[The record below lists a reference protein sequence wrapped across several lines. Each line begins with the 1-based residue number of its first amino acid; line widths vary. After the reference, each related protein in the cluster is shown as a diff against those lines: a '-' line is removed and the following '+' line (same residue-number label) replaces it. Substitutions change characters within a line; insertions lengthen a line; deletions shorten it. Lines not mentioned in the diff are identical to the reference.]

1 MSGAAALL
9 ALCGLGLGFGTVL
22 LLAGMRRRK
31 PSGPGRPRWFGRRAH
46 ARPRRDPR
54 LLAAAGVVGVLGVV
68 ITDWI
73 VAAPLA
79 AMVVLA
85 LPRLLGGTKEH
96 ERQAARID
104 ALAGWTEALRDTLAA
119 AAGLEQAITA
129 TARTVAPPIRPQIH
143 ALARRLEDG
152 ERLVPGLRILA
163 DELADPTADLVINA
177 LIAASEHQARQLAAL
192 LGRLAHIARA
202 RVEMRQR
209 VETSRART
217 KTTMR
222 VITVTFAVFA
232 GGLILLNRPFLRP
245 YDSPSGQLVLL
256 VIGAVFVGAFAWL
269 RAMARMPEP
278 ERFLAPDRP
287 AEPVP
292 ASAAEGVRV

>member
-1 MSGAAALL
+1 MSGAATLL

-22 LLAGMRRRK
+22 LVASTRRR
-31 PSGPGRPRWFGRRAH
+31 GPDGRRWFARRAH

-54 LLAAAGVVGVLGVV
+54 LLATAGAAGVLAVL

-79 AMVVLA
+79 AMLVLA
-85 LPRLLGGTKEH
+85 LPRLLGGTKDQ
-96 ERQAARID
+96 ERQAGRID

-119 AAGLEQAITA
+119 AAGLEQAILA
-129 TARTVAPPIRPQIH
+129 TARTVAPPIRPQIT
-143 ALARRLEDG
+143 ALAARLGNG
-152 ERLVPGLRILA
+152 ERLVPCLRILA
-163 DELADPTADLVINA
+163 EELADPTADLVINA

-256 VIGAVFVGAFAWL
+256 VIGGVFVGAFTWL

-278 ERFLAPDRP
+278 ERFLAPDRTVDP
-287 AEPVP
+287 AP
-292 ASAAEGVRV
+292 ATTDQGVRA